1 VRSEPVEHCAP
12 RLRTFAAAHGGA
24 VGQLRWN
31 ADLARRYARPG
42 TASGIAWG
50 SGTLIARDLFLTAG
64 HCFDRTGGRWLRP
77 LDDTTGDVI
86 APAEI
91 ATNMHVAFNYQ
102 LDPAGELRPTHSHR
116 IVELVE
122 HHAGGLDIAI
132 VRLAGAPGAAWGVA
146 ELAPGAARPGEAVCL
161 IGHPLGFTKHL
172 VAGRAVSAR
181 GAAIRYLGAATFEG
195 SSGSGV
201 LRISDG
207 RLIGVHTNGRSSAG
221 TSSGVCV
228 SALVAHSP
236 TLRALIGRPTR
247 AAATGGTAARPCS
260 APRSRRSP

>member
-1 VRSEPVEHCAP
+1 MRSEPVEHCP
-12 RLRTFAAAHGGA
+12 PPLRTFAAAHEGA

-31 ADLARRYARPG
+31 ADLACRYARPG
-42 TASGIAWG
+42 TASGVAWG

-77 LDDTTGDVI
+77 LDDRTGDVI
-86 APAEI
+86 GSAEI

-102 LDPAGELRPTHSHR
+102 LDPAGELRPTHCYR

-122 HHAGGLDIAI
+122 HRPGELDVAI

-146 ELAPGAARPGEAVCL
+146 ELAPTGARPGEAVCL

-172 VAGRAVSAR
+172 VAGRCV
-181 GAAIRYLGAATFEG
+181 AAGGTALRYLGAATFEG

-207 RLIGVHTNGRSSAG
+207 RLVGVHTNGRSGAG

-228 SALVAHSP
+228 SALIARSP
-236 TLRALIGRPTR
+236 TLQLVSR
-247 AAATGGTAARPCS
+247 AAAAGGTAARPCS
-260 APRSRRSP
+260 APRPRRSP